1 MFLDSKLNSIPAIKK
16 IRRSPTTIW
25 VVSSLFLC
33 IDTFIYALPM
43 ANLPEILQTRMHVS
57 TSSNGTVTA
66 MFGVGAAV
74 SALIAGFVSDRF
86 HTRRTLQILASVFY
100 IVSGTVFYFVGNYYQ
115 LLLFR
120 LIDGLAAGVS
130 CTMLYTTVGDVYSAG
145 LLGFK
150 VAIIYFCNNIGYTIG
165 PICGQKLFEIGGIPG
180 TAAMVIA
187 LGLLELLLLLTIV
200 DDSLKIKQYVVS
212 REARLPES
220 ILNNYTALSPLD
232 SGVDAGRTDKD
243 DTAKQLLSESES
255 PKVNINPNQDSKPDT
270 PLWKFMLRLPVVA
283 STLSIIASIGIQ
295 CTLDTLIPLHLIDK
309 FQRSDSGGIT
319 FVIYGL
325 ALTVFVPVVGKLNNW
340 LIKRS
345 RPATIW
351 ATSSVIGLVNRLIYT
366 LTIACIPDILQESM
380 NLPRANNGII
390 TTAFGVGGLIAG
402 STIGYISDH
411 TQNRRTPQLVAALL
425 YVVAGLIFFFTDRF
439 YQIVI
444 FRVVLGAA
452 SSIADTMLFTTV
464 ADVYPANLLGFKMS
478 VIFVF
483 DNIGNMVGPIIGGKV
498 YETMGVRGI
507 GIITLVLGVAEVLMI
522 LIFVRNSL
530 DIRQSVTM
538 FSTETEVSNLSEIQ
552 TAQSTI
558 VPTQSSIGSM
568 VEINSVINKSNNIE
582 ATPRY
587 SMHEG
592 TLTRSQQ
599 GASMQLWRL
608 LLTLPVLGPTVS
620 IFVAAGMQSVIETI
634 FPLRLFDKFGYS
646 PGIIGMA
653 FLIVGGILILT
664 MPLVGWLSDFLV
676 SRYGERARYYN
687 ISVGVLL
694 MLLSLIA
701 MAVAKNYTMHVFGY
715 AMFGIMSMVVM
726 VPAQS
731 AFGDFINASE
741 SQAMAQCYSLAWI
754 AEGLANISL
763 PPIASALY
771 AAIGFSPMLISMGS
785 VLCTVCVL
793 VVLALPLRIFWRRR
807 IIQY

>member
-1 MFLDSKLNSIPAIKK
+1 
-16 IRRSPTTIW
+16 
-25 VVSSLFLC
+25 
-33 IDTFIYALPM
+33 
-43 ANLPEILQTRMHVS
+43 MHVS

-200 DDSLKIKQYVVS
+200 DDSLKIKQHVVS
-212 REARLPES
+212 REAQLPES
-220 ILNNYTALSPLD
+220 TLNNYTAFSPLD
-232 SGVDAGRTDKD
+232 SGASAGRTDKD
-243 DTAKQLLSESES
+243 DTAKQLLSKSGS
-255 PKVNINPNQDSKPDT
+255 PKVNINPNQDGKPDT
-270 PLWKFMLRLPVVA
+270 PLWKFMLRLPVIA

-325 ALTVFVPVVGKLNNW
+325 ALTVFVPVVGELNNW
-340 LIKRS
+340 LIKRCGEQMRYYIMAS
-345 RPATIW
+345 GSLVTLLAVLIMALASTYTVLMVGYVVLAFSNLCMYIPAQS
-351 ATSSVIGLVNRLIYT
+351 AYGDLVNYAKADLMAQCYSLSI
-366 LTIACIPDILQESM
+366 IAWAVSAIVFTQI
-380 NLPRANNGII
+380 G
-390 TTAFGVGGLIAG
+390 TALYSA
-402 STIGYISDH
+402 
-411 TQNRRTPQLVAALL
+411 LVAALL

-522 LIFVRNSL
+522 LVFVRNSL

-538 FSTETEVSNLSEIQ
+538 FSTETEASNLSEIQ
-552 TAQSTI
+552 TTQSTI

-568 VEINSVINKSNNIE
+568 VEIDSITKKPNNTE

-587 SMHEG
+587 SIHEG
-592 TLTRSQQ
+592 ASTRSQQ

-763 PPIASALY
+763 PPIASTLY
-771 AAIGFSPMLISMGS
+771 AAIGFSSMLISMGS

-793 VVLALPLRIFWRRR
+793 VVLALPLMIFWRRQISR
-807 IIQY
+807 Y

>member
-16 IRRSPTTIW
+16 IQRSPTTIW
-25 VVSSLFLC
+25 VVSSLFL
-33 IDTFIYALPM
+33 
-43 ANLPEILQTRMHVS
+43 S
-57 TSSNGTVTA
+57 
-66 MFGVGAAV
+66 AV

-165 PICGQKLFEIGGIPG
+165 PICGQKLFEISGIPG

-220 ILNNYTALSPLD
+220 TLNNYIALSPLD
-232 SGVDAGRTDKD
+232 SGAGAGRTDKD

-255 PKVNINPNQDSKPDT
+255 PKVNINPNQDGKPDT
-270 PLWKFMLRLPVVA
+270 PLWKFMLRLPVIA

-309 FQRSDSGGIT
+309 FQRSDSGGVT

-340 LIKRS
+340 LIKRCGEQMRYYIMASGSS

-351 ATSSVIGLVNRLIYT
+351 ATSSIIGLVNRFIYT

-380 NLPRANNGII
+380 NLPRASNGII

-425 YVVAGLIFFFTDRF
+425 YVVAGLIFFFTDHF

-464 ADVYPANLLGFKMS
+464 ADVYPADLLGFKMS

-530 DIRQSVTM
+530 DIRQSVTV
-538 FSTETEVSNLSEIQ
+538 FSTETEVSNLSEVQ

-568 VEINSVINKSNNIE
+568 VDIDSVTKESNNTE
-582 ATPRY
+582 AAPRY
-587 SMHEG
+587 SIHKG
-592 TLTRSQQ
+592 TPTRSQQ

-646 PGIIGMA
+646 PGTIGMA

-687 ISVGVLL
+687 ISVGVLF
-694 MLLSLIA
+694 MLLSLVA

-715 AMFGIMSMVVM
+715 AMFGIMSMIVM

-793 VVLALPLRIFWRRR
+793 VVLALPLMIFWRRR
-807 IIQY
+807 ISRY